1 MHIPNRENYVI
12 IKPIDKGW
20 SKDLKYYLETKT
32 GEKRLIRFSPFSFY
46 EKKKDEFDALK
57 SITSLNVPMSRP
69 LEFGTTPDNTYVYM
83 VLSWVEG
90 EDLEIVLPNLEKSE
104 QYRLGR
110 EAGTILR
117 QVHALQVIDRMIP
130 NSTGHEKKMRQI
142 KAYESSDHRFEND
155 GPALNMVEKN
165 IDKIWT
171 RKPVLC
177 HGDFHPGNLIYMK
190 DGHLG
195 VIDFNRLTV
204 TDPYESFYKLQ
215 SFARNI
221 SVLYAIGQIHAYFD
235 DSIPDDFFEAMAVY
249 VAHASLYSIRW
260 AEAFGEADIRF
271 MRKLCRQAFDDYD
284 DFTRMIPKWYV
295 NPEDI
300 EEILNL

>member
-1 MHIPNRENYVI
+1 MDIPNRENYRSVR
-12 IKPIDKGW
+12 PIDKGW
-20 SKDLKYYLETKT
+20 SQDRKYRLETKT
-32 GEKRLIRFSPFSFY
+32 GEKHLIRFSPFSLY
-46 EKKKDEFDALK
+46 EKKESEFEALK
-57 SITSLNVPMSRP
+57 TIRSLNFPMSRP
-69 LEFGTTPDNTYVYM
+69 LLFGTTQNNTHVYM

-90 EDLEIVLPNLEKSE
+90 EDLEVVLPNLEKSE

-110 EAGTILR
+110 EAGTILKKI
-117 QVHALQVIDRMIP
+117 HALPVIDSLIP
-130 NSTGHEKKMRQI
+130 KHTGHEKKMRQI
-142 KAYESSDHRFEND
+142 NAYLSSAHRFEHD
-155 GPALNMVEKN
+155 GPALKMIEEK
-165 IDKIWT
+165 IDRIRT
-171 RKPVLC
+171 RNPVLC
-177 HGDFHPGNLIYMK
+177 HGDFHPGNLIYME

-235 DSIPDDFFEAMAVY
+235 DGIPDDFFEAMAVY
-249 VAHASLYSIRW
+249 VAHASLYSIKW

-284 DFTRMIPKWYV
+284 DFTRIIPTWYV
-295 NPEDI
+295 TPENI
-300 EEILNL
+300 EEILK